1 MEIEFMREFTI
12 NINKTMKHLKSIA
25 LMAMSLL
32 IVFAANAQKDKSK
45 RPSPPAQ
52 VSEKVGDATV
62 TIDYSR
68 PSKRGRVIFGDLEK
82 FGKVWRTG
90 ANESTWIEISMD
102 VEIEGETL
110 AAGKYG
116 LFTIPGEDEW
126 TIIFNEEWS
135 GWGAYKYKESKDV
148 LRVKVEPQAL
158 DDVVE
163 KFTIDISDSG
173 VVSLAWD
180 QTKVDFEIN

>member
-1 MEIEFMREFTI
+1 MSPEE
-12 NINKTMKHLKSIA
+12 NLKNQSLKTMKHLKSIS
-25 LMAMSLL
+25 LIAMSLL
-32 IVFAANAQKDKSK
+32 VAFSVSAQKDKSK

-52 VSEKVGDATV
+52 VSEKVGDVSVTV
-62 TIDYSR
+62 DYSR

-90 ANESTWIEISMD
+90 ANESTWIEISQD
-102 VEIEGETL
+102 VKVEGKAL

-126 TIIFNEEWS
+126 TIIFNKEWS
-135 GWGAYKYKESKDV
+135 GWGAYKYKESEDV
-148 LRVKVEPQAL
+148 LRVTVKPQAL
-158 DDVVE
+158 DEVVE
-163 KFTIDISDSG
+163 VFTIDINDNG

-180 QTKVDFEIN
+180 QTKVDFEIQ